1 MSACHAIG
9 KTINALKWP
18 VALISVLTLPATLT
32 VGLNLI
38 ERLSWGNPSATR
50 FLVGLVGY
58 LLLWGLLLSKRVM
71 GSLFSTFIHELTHAL
86 FAWLTFNSV
95 SDLKLTWSK
104 GGSIK
109 VHGHPHWLITLA
121 PYIFPT
127 LSVALWLV
135 VALSEG
141 LLSRPILSALWL
153 DLLMGASLGFFWAT
167 LKTDLRASQPD
178 IKSAG
183 RLFSLLVVPHFALT
197 SSLLITALG
206 AQGTQ
211 GVSNTL
217 AHTSALWWRALQ
229 HSFTYVLTLV

>member
-9 KTINALKWP
+9 KTLNALKWP
-18 VALISVLTLPATLT
+18 VAVASALTIPATLNA
-32 VGLNLI
+32 GLNLM
-38 ERLSWGNPSATR
+38 ERLPWGTPSATR
-50 FLVGLVGY
+50 FMVGLMGY
-58 LLLWGLLLSKRVM
+58 LLLWGLLLSRRVM

-95 SDLKLTWSK
+95 SDLKLTWHK

-127 LSVALWLV
+127 LSVVLWLV
-135 VALSEG
+135 VAFFEVVWG
-141 LLSRPILSALWL
+141 RPLLSALWL

-167 LKTDLRASQPD
+167 LKSDLRASQPD

-183 RLFSLLVVPHFALT
+183 RLFSVLVVPHFALT

-206 AQGTQ
+206 CLGTQ
-211 GVSNTL
+211 GVSDTL
-217 AHTSALWWRALQ
+217 AYASGLWWRSLQ
-229 HSFTYVLTLV
+229 HSFTYALTLV